1 MPRALKTSAGKPNYR
16 MKIKYLKTALVLL
29 LSAVALISCERNIIN
44 PDWSDGVP
52 DVQALFIGGNV
63 FDSQNGETIEG
74 VTVVLCAYEK
84 TDLTRFY
91 KPFYTDTTYSRQDGS
106 YSFSYLKCMETRIY
120 SVKTLDNSP
129 IRQEHYRPGN
139 LDLYLEQ
146 SSPCFN
152 EVSKSYT
159 ITRNDL
165 YLSKE

>member
-1 MPRALKTSAGKPNYR
+1 MN
-16 MKIKYLKTALVLL
+16 IKYLKTVSALL
-29 LSAVALISCERNIIN
+29 LAAAAVISCGDRNLMR

-63 FDSQNGETIEG
+63 FDSQNGESIEG

-84 TDLTRFY
+84 NDITRFY
-91 KPFYTDTTYSRQDGS
+91 KPFYTDTTYSRADGA

-120 SVKTLDNSP
+120 SVKTVDKSP
-129 IRQEHYRPGN
+129 FREDHYRPGD

-146 SSPCFN
+146 SSPCYD
-152 EVSKSYT
+152 EKSKSYT
-159 ITRNDL
+159 ITNSDL

>member
-1 MPRALKTSAGKPNYR
+1 MPRALKTSAGDFNYR
-16 MKIKYLKTALVLL
+16 MIIKYLKTAIALL
-29 LSAVALISCERNIIN
+29 ISAVAFVSCDRNMMQ

-52 DVQALFIGGNV
+52 DVQSLFIGGNV
-63 FDSQNGETIEG
+63 FDSQNGESLEG

-84 TDLTRFY
+84 MDLTRFY
-91 KPFYTDTTYSRQDGS
+91 KPFYTDTTFSRADGS

-129 IRQEHYRPGN
+129 IREEHYRPGN
-139 LDLYLEQ
+139 LDLYLEK

-152 EVSKSYT
+152 DISKSYT
-159 ITRNDL
+159 ITNSDL